1 MFGNLIKYQSLDCTQ
16 NQTIIFIYNNMN
28 LRLTQVLSVAAFTA
42 VLGTTALSSLSA
54 SAQSTTNA
62 SLQVNGGIIS
72 IYAGDTLLNNDICS
86 AADIL
91 ATSIVEGITCNA
103 SENSIALPSIGI
115 KPARQNPY
123 TTLNDVIVDD
133 LRGVSTSL
141 YTVTA
146 EFSNFVDS
154 VDINKKIELG
164 TNPDNGSGL
173 DAGSITSINVGG
185 TLKTIN
191 VTAGGSGYTSAP
203 VVNIN
208 GGGGSGATGSAAV
221 SGGVVTSVTISNPGA
236 GYTSSPTVTLSGGA
250 GTGATATSVL
260 TSGGTGYTSA
270 PTVTITGGSG
280 TGATAT
286 ATITSGVVT
295 SVNITS
301 PGTGYTSAPT
311 VSLTGG
317 AGSGASATATVIA
330 ASDNLS
336 IGTVNAVT
344 VSAGGTG
351 YTTAPAV
358 SLTGGAGTG
367 ATAVAV
373 VSGGVVT
380 SIKVTNPGTG
390 YTSAP
395 TVAITG
401 GSGSGATATSSVTN
415 AGSSENNIFITAD
428 PSIGTMKAISPA
440 SLSISGFN
448 RGPRSLVTST
458 STQYTLFTTGSTPHA
473 SGRFGIDGMRYGL
486 RVPAYVQAGDYRST
500 IVQTVTVG

>member
-1 MFGNLIKYQSLDCTQ
+1 
-16 NQTIIFIYNNMN
+16 MN
-28 LRLTQVLSVAAFTA
+28 SRLTQVASIAAFTA
-42 VLGTTALSSLSA
+42 VLGTTVLSTLSA

-62 SLQVNGGIIS
+62 SLQVNGGVIS
-72 IYAGDTLLNNDICS
+72 IYAGDTLLDNDICS

-91 ATSIVEGITCNA
+91 AASVVEGVTCNA

-115 KPARQNPY
+115 KPTRQNPY
-123 TTLNDVIVDD
+123 TKLNDVIVDD
-133 LRGVSTSL
+133 LRGVATSL

-154 VDINKKIELG
+154 VDTTKKIELG

-173 DAGSITSINVGG
+173 DAGTVTSINVGG
-185 TLKTIN
+185 TLQTIN
-191 VTAGGSGYTSAP
+191 VSAGGSSYTSAP

-208 GGGGSGATGSAAV
+208 GGGGSGATASATV
-221 SGGVVTSVTISNPGA
+221 SGGVVTSITISNPGA
-236 GYTSSPTVTLSGGA
+236 GYTSAPSVSLSGGA
-250 GTGATATSVL
+250 GSGATASAVL

-286 ATITSGVVT
+286 ATITSGAVT

-311 VSLTGG
+311 ISITGG
-317 AGSGASATATVIA
+317 AGSGATGTATIVA
-330 ASDNLS
+330 AGENLS

-351 YTTAPAV
+351 YTSAPSVA
-358 SLTGGAGTG
+358 LTGGAGSG

-373 VSGGVVT
+373 LTGGVVS
-380 SIKVTNPGTG
+380 SIQVTNPGTG
-390 YTSAP
+390 YTSA
-395 TVAITG
+395 
-401 GSGSGATATSSVTN
+401 TSSVTA

-428 PSIGTMKAISPA
+428 PSIGAMKAISPA
-440 SLSISGFN
+440 SLSTSGFN

-458 STQYTLFTTGSTPHA
+458 TTQYTLFTTGSTPHA